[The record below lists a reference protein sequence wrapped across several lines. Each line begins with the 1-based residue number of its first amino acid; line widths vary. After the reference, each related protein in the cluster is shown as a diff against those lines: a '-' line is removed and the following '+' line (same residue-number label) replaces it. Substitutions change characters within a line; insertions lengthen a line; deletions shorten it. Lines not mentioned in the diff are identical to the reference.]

1 MLRIT
6 GKFGLEVQNEA
17 GKRLRK
23 FCHAGWGTKISQ
35 AVWHGQKNQ
44 NPVRWQTQKNE
55 Y

>member
-1 MLRIT
+1 MLR
-6 GKFGLEVQNEA
+6 E
-17 GKRLRK
+17 

-35 AVWHGQKNQ
+35 AVWHDQKKQ